1 MSMTKYYIRT
11 LKTLVMGLMLLPIIN
26 LSAQQVLK
34 PKEAFPIEVYIQND
48 VIQIN
53 HQIEN
58 GYYLYKDKIGYRSL
72 DEKILLEDYVL
83 PSGIEYE
90 DEFFGKTEIYRDAFS
105 VYITITKG
113 LESISYPFQIEVDS
127 QGCADI
133 GLCYP
138 PQTWIID
145 VQSGSNLEASIFAT
159 SNVSEETRLGSVITE
174 SNLLSVFLIFV
185 GLGFILAFTPCHL
198 PTIPILSSIII
209 GQTDQNKTKAF
220 ALSLTYVFGMAVTYS
235 LFGTLTALA
244 GNQMQALFTMS
255 GFIIFMA
262 ILFIFLGLSML
273 GLYNMQMPS
282 FLMNQANNMMNNQKG
297 GSYIGVFIIGILS
310 AFLVTACVAPP
321 LVATLMVIGQSG
333 DIFRGIVALSA
344 LSIGLGIPLMVI
356 GLTASKWLPKSGKYL
371 DAIKELFGFIMI
383 GLSIWILNPLINETF
398 INQLYLIVIAS
409 MIVFFLKY
417 LDHFSASIKRV
428 IRVTVAGFT
437 LVILGFNLTN
447 IELEKDTDRFS
458 NQFDSIET
466 ESELNLN
473 LEKASKENKATMIYF
488 TADWCVSCRR
498 LEKNTFSDKSL
509 QAKINNINAIKID
522 LTDNSIDD
530 QFLIKSY
537 SIFGPPTILFFD
549 SNGVEQKSKRKIG
562 VVDAEILIT
571 EINALENQI

>member
-53 HQIEN
+53 HRIEN

-72 DEKILLEDYVL
+72 DEKILLEEYIL

-90 DEFFGKTEIYRDAFS
+90 DEFFGKTEIYRDPFS
-105 VYITITKG
+105 VYITIAKG
-113 LESISYPFQIEVDS
+113 LENISYPFQIEVDS

-145 VQSGSNLEASIFAT
+145 VQSGSNLEASVFGT

-235 LFGTLTALA
+235 VFGTLTALA

-282 FLMNQANNMMNNQKG
+282 CLLYTSPSPRDQR
-297 GSYIGVFIIGILS
+297 GSRMPSS
-310 AFLVTACVAPP
+310 A
-321 LVATLMVIGQSG
+321 
-333 DIFRGIVALSA
+333 
-344 LSIGLGIPLMVI
+344 
-356 GLTASKWLPKSGKYL
+356 
-371 DAIKELFGFIMI
+371 
-383 GLSIWILNPLINETF
+383 
-398 INQLYLIVIAS
+398 
-409 MIVFFLKY
+409 
-417 LDHFSASIKRV
+417 
-428 IRVTVAGFT
+428 
-437 LVILGFNLTN
+437 
-447 IELEKDTDRFS
+447 
-458 NQFDSIET
+458 
-466 ESELNLN
+466 
-473 LEKASKENKATMIYF
+473 
-488 TADWCVSCRR
+488 
-498 LEKNTFSDKSL
+498 
-509 QAKINNINAIKID
+509 
-522 LTDNSIDD
+522 
-530 QFLIKSY
+530 
-537 SIFGPPTILFFD
+537 
-549 SNGVEQKSKRKIG
+549 
-562 VVDAEILIT
+562 
-571 EINALENQI
+571 

>member
-1 MSMTKYYIRT
+1 M
-11 LKTLVMGLMLLPIIN
+11 
-26 LSAQQVLK
+26 
-34 PKEAFPIEVYIQND
+34 
-48 VIQIN
+48 IQIN
-53 HQIEN
+53 HRIEN

-90 DEFFGKTEIYRDAFS
+90 DEFFGKTEIYRDPFS

-113 LESISYPFQIEVDS
+113 LENISYPFQIEVDS

-235 LFGTLTALA
+235 VFGTLTALA

-409 MIVFFLKY
+409 MIVFF
-417 LDHFSASIKRV
+417 F
-428 IRVTVAGFT
+428 
-437 LVILGFNLTN
+437 
-447 IELEKDTDRFS
+447 
-458 NQFDSIET
+458 
-466 ESELNLN
+466 
-473 LEKASKENKATMIYF
+473 
-488 TADWCVSCRR
+488 
-498 LEKNTFSDKSL
+498 
-509 QAKINNINAIKID
+509 
-522 LTDNSIDD
+522 
-530 QFLIKSY
+530 
-537 SIFGPPTILFFD
+537 
-549 SNGVEQKSKRKIG
+549 
-562 VVDAEILIT
+562 EIP
-571 EINALENQI
+571 